1 MTALTPERGASTWCD
16 YEAIPGESI
25 PEDMPHYLNPR
36 AMAGEEDED
45 RIPGSG
51 EGVEESAPD
60 GSPAEAAWAQ
70 EGAGEGGSPL
80 AGQPAEKVEAV
91 LNSGMA
97 FISGLMEMA
106 TGRKLGEAGDRER
119 MIRLVPET
127 GEVTMKFKL
136 PGF

>member
-1 MTALTPERGASTWCD
+1 MMGEEVTEELSD
-16 YEAIPGESI
+16 HEATPGESI

-45 RIPGSG
+45 RVPASG
-51 EGVEESAPD
+51 EGLEESPPD
-60 GSPAEAAWAQ
+60 GDPAEGAWAQ
-70 EGAGEGGSPL
+70 EAGGEGGSPL

-106 TGRKLGEAGDRER
+106 TGRKLGEASDRER
-119 MIRLVPET
+119 MIRLDPET